1 MIAESRRRDRI
12 ARKRRTL
19 ARYESSVTTLPCM
32 GFYFPVS
39 NNARLCVHSALAQA
53 KDFLRACITRN
64 NVFLQALETT
74 CSA

>member
-1 MIAESRRRDRI
+1 MIAESLRRGLI
-12 ARKRRTL
+12 AGRRRTL
-19 ARYESSVTTLPCM
+19 ARYERSVTTLQCM

-39 NNARLCVHSALAQA
+39 SNARLCVHSALAQA
-53 KDFLRACITRN
+53 RDFLRACITRN